1 MIDEILKEDRVGK
14 KPRFFL
20 HDEVKAWLSDN
31 LQTTVLVSVQETKW
45 VTSVANMDQP
55 HYNRYTENA
64 AIPSKISIISMITC
78 DGQIVGS
85 SHYSEIDLSEYAKLI
100 KASCKRIDELE
111 AGNRQL
117 GDNQVVLQNELVE
130 LKKELDLLKQK

>member
-31 LQTTVLVSVQETKW
+31 LQINILVPVHETQWVQ
-45 VTSVANMDQP
+45 SVANMDQP
-55 HYNRYTENA
+55 YYNRYVETV
-64 AIPSKISIISMITC
+64 AIPSKLSIISMITC
-78 DGQIVGS
+78 DGQTVGS
-85 SHYSEIDLSEYAKLI
+85 SHYSEIDLSEYAKVI

-111 AGNRQL
+111 ANNRQL
-117 GDNQVVLQNELVE
+117 GENQVVMQNELVE

>member
-31 LQTTVLVSVQETKW
+31 LQATILVSVQTTDW
-45 VTSVANMDQP
+45 IQSVAV
-55 HYNRYTENA
+55 
-64 AIPSKISIISMITC
+64 PSRLSIISMMTC
-78 DGQIVGS
+78 DSQLVGN
-85 SHYSEIDLSEYAKLI
+85 SHYSEIDLSEYTKVI

-111 AGNRQL
+111 INNRQL
-117 GDNQVVLQNELVE
+117 GNNQVVMQNEIIE
-130 LKKELDLLKQK
+130 LKKELDRVNSLLINRSLESYLL

>member
-31 LQTTVLVSVQETKW
+31 LQTTILVSVQTTDW
-45 VTSVANMDQP
+45 IQSVANMDQP
-55 HYNRYTENA
+55 YYNRYTESA
-64 AIPSKISIISMITC
+64 AIPSKISLISMMTC
-78 DGQIVGS
+78 DGQTVGS
-85 SHYSEIDLSEYAKLI
+85 SHYSEIDLSEYAKVI

-111 AGNRQL
+111 ANNRQL
-117 GDNQVVLQNELVE
+117 GENQVVMQNELVE

>member
-31 LQTTVLVSVQETKW
+31 LQPTILVSVQKTDW
-45 VTSVANMDQP
+45 IQSVANMDQP
-55 HYNRYTENA
+55 YCNRYSESVA
-64 AIPSKISIISMITC
+64 VSSKLSIISMITC
-78 DGQIVGS
+78 DGQILGS
-85 SHYSEIDLSEYAKLI
+85 SHYSEIDLSEYTKVI

-111 AGNRQL
+111 MNNRQL
-117 GDNQVVLQNELVE
+117 GDNQVVMQNEIIE
-130 LKKELDLLKQK
+130 LKKELNLLKQK